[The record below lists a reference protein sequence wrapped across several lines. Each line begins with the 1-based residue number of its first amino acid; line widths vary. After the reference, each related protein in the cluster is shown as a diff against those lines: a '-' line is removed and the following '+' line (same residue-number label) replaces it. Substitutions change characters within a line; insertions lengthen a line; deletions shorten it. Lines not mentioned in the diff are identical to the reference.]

1 MMIVKIKKQNVKK
14 GMSSKEKLSLNIKKT
29 VQKQLNLDINHL
41 KKINL
46 MWIVLKKIRKN
57 S

>member
-1 MMIVKIKKQNVKK
+1 MMVVKIKKQNVKK